1 MSEDLITQV
10 GEAVP
15 TTSEYTEILTLI
27 YNQLTD
33 MSTQLDVILLCM
45 MFASGILA
53 AVGVGICITF
63 FIGQILKTR

>member
-1 MSEDLITQV
+1 MNEVYEI
-10 GEAVP
+10 GETVA

-27 YNQLTD
+27 YNQLVD
-33 MSTQLDVILLCM
+33 MTTQVDALLLCM
-45 MFASGILA
+45 MFASGVLA